1 MWKQKQT
8 SIYYQNLKNKVLFIK
23 KKDLS
28 VFKKKRNLKSGK
40 GRICIHKSTKS
51 KIHEMVV
58 FHKKNAYVRPHKHL
72 NKAESFQVIKG
83 DVTLII
89 FNNYGKPI
97 KKVDMGEYASGKIFY
112 YKMQKSYFHTQIIN
126 RDTVF
131 KEVTNGPFIKK
142 KTLEAKWSPKDSDQ
156 KKVKDYLLFLKK
168 YKIK

>member
-1 MWKQKQT
+1 
-8 SIYYQNLKNKVLFIK
+8 
-23 KKDLS
+23 
-28 VFKKKRNLKSGK
+28 
-40 GRICIHKSTKS
+40 
-51 KIHEMVV
+51 MVV

-72 NKAESFQVIKG
+72 NKTESFQVMKG